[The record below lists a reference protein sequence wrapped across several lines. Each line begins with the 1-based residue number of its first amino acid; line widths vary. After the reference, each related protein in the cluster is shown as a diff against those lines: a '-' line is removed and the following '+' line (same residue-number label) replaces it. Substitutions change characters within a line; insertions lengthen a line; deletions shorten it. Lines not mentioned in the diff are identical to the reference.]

1 MQYRVA
7 SKSDVPSMA
16 RIRAAEWES
25 EEYWTKRITGYMDCE
40 IHPQHALKPRV
51 IYVALDGDSLAGL
64 IAGHLTRRYGCDGEL
79 EWINVGSGDR
89 GTGVAP
95 ELLRLLAHWFVDQG
109 ARRICVDVEPANT
122 MARRFYMRHGAEV
135 WKPHWLVWNDIGVV
149 FASHPP
155 DDRSHVPKSSIP

>member
-7 SKSDVPSMA
+7 NNSDVPAMA

-51 IYVALDGDSLAGL
+51 TYVALDGDSLVGFV
-64 IAGHLTRRYGCDGEL
+64 AGHLTRRHGCDGEL
-79 EWINVGSGDR
+79 EWINVCPAHR
-89 GTGVAP
+89 GTGIAWQ
-95 ELLRLLAHWFVDQG
+95 LLRLLAQWFVDQG

-122 MARRFYMRHGAEV
+122 VARRFYMRHGGEV
-135 WKPHWLVWNDIGVV
+135 LKPHWLVWNDIGVV
-149 FASHPP
+149 LASHLPNV
-155 DDRSHVPKSSIP
+155 REHVPKSGIP